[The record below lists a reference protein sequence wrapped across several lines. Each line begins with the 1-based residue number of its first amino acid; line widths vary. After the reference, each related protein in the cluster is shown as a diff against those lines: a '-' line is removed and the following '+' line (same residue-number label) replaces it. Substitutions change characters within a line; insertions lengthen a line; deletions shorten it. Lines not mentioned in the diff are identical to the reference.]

1 MKYLL
6 GFLRIPTNFTIRI
19 LCNSPWYEKCSKIF
33 KLFKERER
41 DQREGDWRTYVV
53 GECEQ
58 FVWVNHRELIRIP
71 VTTTDTRTCR
81 AQLEL
86 IIHRLYIAKGEVGE
100 KLSQSVAWRLSNT
113 NNAASW
119 QLLPFIKHVR
129 RDSCSRKAGERMQ
142 GAGSREQGTPWP
154 PMPFCTPFQ

>member
-1 MKYLL
+1 MKNAAKYLNYL
-6 GFLRIPTNFTIRI
+6 
-19 LCNSPWYEKCSKIF
+19 K
-33 KLFKERER
+33 RER

-58 FVWVNHRELIRIP
+58 FVWINHRELIRIP

-86 IIHRLYIAKGEVGE
+86 IIHRLYIARGGSGE

-142 GAGSREQGTPWP
+142 GAGSRVLLGHLCHFVLHSSSSSGVRNENNAQN
-154 PMPFCTPFQ
+154 FACFA